1 MIPKRWKFRR
11 NLKKSHPASENLIAT
26 LRARCEEA
34 KRADSKTYLG
44 LYNTG
49 LFIALLNRD
58 MVTYDESIF
67 FARSEWHR
75 QFHARNLA
83 VLLYETAED
92 LPQMLGKQYRS
103 WLTDIGLDQ
112 NWLDSLGAITT
123 KLAQFKSNH
132 SAFLKDVRNY
142 VGAHR
147 EHDSLAQINVLD
159 SLNYLDIYRLAGDL
173 FVPIRELVD
182 FNIKLLNYM
191 HNPAVMLKH
200 AAKTVGRA

>member
-11 NLKKSHPASENLIAT
+11 NLRKSHPASENLIAT

-58 MVTYDESIF
+58 IVTYNESIF

-92 LPQMLGKQYRS
+92 LPQLLGKNYRL
-103 WLTDIGLDQ
+103 WLSDIDLDKS
-112 NWLDSLGAITT
+112 WLDSLGAITA
-123 KLAQFKSNH
+123 KLAQFKINH
-132 SAFLKDVRNY
+132 SAFLKEVRNY

-159 SLNYLDIYRLAGDL
+159 YLNYLDIYKLAGDL
-173 FVPIRELVD
+173 FVPIRDLVD

-200 AAKTVGRA
+200 ASKTVGRA